1 MRSCKAKKTKE
12 AYVREVDSMEIA
24 FDFNHGR

>member
-1 MRSCKAKKTKE
+1 MLSDPVKKKKE
-12 AYVREVDSMEIA
+12 AYVREVDFMEIA